1 MAPEKIEHSIQLLV
15 EGNDAR
21 NFFEALVAR
30 MALAGS
36 VQVQNFGGV
45 DELRRFLQAFVKA
58 PGFTNVTGIGI
69 VRDAEGGATEPHG
82 GGAANN
88 PAARAFQSV
97 RGALEHVELP
107 APPGPMEPAGESP
120 TVRVF
125 VLPGNDEPG
134 MLETLLCRTF
144 ADTPEERCVETF
156 LRCAKESGNPV
167 ERPDK
172 ARAHAWLAT
181 RRHPQVSVG
190 VAAQKGYWDFDH
202 QALDGVR
209 QFLASL

>member
-1 MAPEKIEHSIQLLV
+1 MAPEKIERSIQLLV

-21 NFFEALVAR
+21 NFFKALVAR

-36 VQVQNFGGV
+36 IQVQNFGGV
-45 DELRRFLQAFVKA
+45 DELRSFLSAFVKA

-69 VRDAEGGATEPHG
+69 VRDAEGGATEAHG

-107 APPGPMEPAGESP
+107 APPGPVEPAGEHP

-156 LRCAKESGNPV
+156 LQCAEESGKPV

-181 RRHPQVSVG
+181 RPHPHVSVG
-190 VAAQKGYWDFDH
+190 VAAQKDYWDFNH
-202 QALDGVR
+202 RALDGVR